1 MSIPRI
7 ALNPLG
13 GLSRYG
19 MSPGE
24 MKSLWRVLLRYTN
37 AAMALRHTVKELKL
51 SGVAGERILFNQF
64 YVK

>member
-1 MSIPRI
+1 MSTPRI

-24 MKSLWRVLLRYTN
+24 MKSLWKLLLRDTN
-37 AAMALRHTVKELKL
+37 AAMALRHTVKELNL
-51 SGVAGERILFNQF
+51 FGVAGERILCDQF